1 MNYNGIRLKAE
12 IDRVDFDL
20 LGDNGLRV
28 TWEDKPKGKRATNYQ
43 SHRQVF
49 AEKIQPALTGE
60 AKGVRPT
67 YIEIAL
73 DLWGDRA
80 TVLPF
85 LAELVANSKLP
96 LPEVRA
102 FLPFQ
107 QQREH
112 ARRKGDTAKLFRHH
126 ELLAALQAGGSLY
139 MGNQREWC
147 GCKKSPVSVRAYWK
161 ETDGQ
166 VKGQATDLPP
176 EQCRGRFEVVIQSD
190 GLTDVGLSGTD
201 WQAWTKWS
209 VTKAAKL
216 FAQLL
221 PEAAASRPC
230 LAGWASARP
239 GKRRDTVTD
248 AGKAN
253 TRALRNYRR
262 QVTGKDCGVRVYAGR
277 SNTRLNRAILD
288 AMKVLDRRLKSERV
302 G

>member
-1 MNYNGIRLKAE
+1 MNYNGLRLKAE
-12 IDRVDFDL
+12 VDRVDFEL
-20 LGDNGLRV
+20 LDGNGFRV
-28 TWEDKPKGKRATNYQ
+28 AWDDKPKGKRVTDYQ
-43 SHRQVF
+43 NHRQVF
-49 AEKIQPALTGE
+49 AQIIQPALTGE

-73 DLWGDRA
+73 DLWGDRTA
-80 TVLPF
+80 VLPF

-102 FLPFQ
+102 FLPFR

-112 ARRKGDTAKLFRHH
+112 ARRKGDTAKLSKHH
-126 ELLAALQAGGSLY
+126 ELLETLQAGGTLY

-166 VKGQATDLPP
+166 DKGQAIDLRA
-176 EQCRGRFEVVIQSD
+176 EQHRGRFEVVIQCD

-201 WQAWTKWS
+201 WQAWTAWS
-209 VTKAAKL
+209 VTNAAKL
-216 FAQLL
+216 FGQLI
-221 PEAAASRPC
+221 PEAPPAHPS
-230 LAGWASARP
+230 LAEWKSARP
-239 GKRRDTVTD
+239 GKRRDTETE

-253 TRALRNYRR
+253 ARALRNYRR
-262 QVTGKDCGVRVYAGR
+262 QVTGKDSGIRAFKGR
-277 SNTRLNRAILD
+277 PNTRLNRAILD
-288 AMKVLDRRLKSERV
+288 ALKVLDRRLKSGRL